1 MFTTMLYMLL
11 TWVLALVA
19 FIAMAITTTT
29 NSVRTAAM
37 RLLPPPSASPSSP
50 QSPDPAAELSL
61 FIKEQKA
68 KIDQFM
74 GELKED

>member
-1 MFTTMLYMLL
+1 MLL

-19 FIAMAITTTT
+19 FIAMGITTLT
-29 NSVRTAAM
+29 NSVRSAAM
-37 RLLPPPSASPSSP
+37 RLIPPPPTPSHSHV
-50 QSPDPAAELSL
+50 PDPAAELSL

-68 KIDQFM
+68 KIDKFM

>member
-1 MFTTMLYMLL
+1 MLYMLL
-11 TWVLALVA
+11 TWMLALVA
-19 FIAMAITTTT
+19 FLAMGITTIT

-37 RLLPPPSASPSSP
+37 RLLPPPPNSSP
-50 QSPDPAAELSL
+50 ANNAPDPTAELSL

-68 KIDQFM
+68 KIDKFM